1 MLCINVCFI
10 WTNVDGGY
18 MKLSQNNLV
27 DLLCLSNGNTDNN
40 VKLEQKNTRP
50 ESYKLVYVFGG
61 KGKIYIDEK
70 CFPISK
76 GDSFAVFPYSHF
88 FVSGSDDLKYV
99 WLEFSGVKG
108 AMLMARTAFSKKT
121 PVLGKIDIINFE
133 DLFDFPELT
142 GAPYV
147 MYRIGGGLIMIMSYY
162 MEKFPGKALESE
174 GYVLRACQV
183 IEENCCNYHF
193 GVKDVAEALK
203 IDRSYLYRMFMD
215 EMGVSVMDYITR
227 RRISRAEAMLLN
239 SDTPIKDVALSV
251 GYMDQMYFSRV
262 FKKQNGRTPTEFRR
276 AISR

>member
-1 MLCINVCFI
+1 M
-10 WTNVDGGY
+10 
-18 MKLSQNNLV
+18 
-27 DLLCLSNGNTDNN
+27 
-40 VKLEQKNTRP
+40 
-50 ESYKLVYVFGG
+50 
-61 KGKIYIDEK
+61 
-70 CFPISK
+70 
-76 GDSFAVFPYSHF
+76 SFWERNR
-88 FVSGSDDLKYV
+88 L
-99 WLEFSGVKG
+99 
-108 AMLMARTAFSKKT
+108 
-121 PVLGKIDIINFE
+121 
-133 DLFDFPELT
+133 
-142 GAPYV
+142 
-147 MYRIGGGLIMIMSYY
+147 
-162 MEKFPGKALESE
+162 SE